1 MTRLTALA
9 LVLVL
14 PAFASAQQARV
25 VTGTIGATAAG
36 VPTIQTA
43 GGTLYV
49 QDAPW
54 KDYLLARDGQKVEA
68 RVRAGAFGPAT
79 VEAVFRQVLARVQQG
94 PTGGGPML
102 AENRSNVFQVNDAPW
117 RGFLGNVIDQTVEA
131 RIELTTP
138 GPFGGRAKVLRL
150 WREVTGKVIV
160 AADGGPVLISEN
172 RSNGYQVEDGDWKGW
187 LMRRADSQV
196 TVRLEVVAPGPF
208 GGRAKVESAALG
220 SVTGEA
226 QAGGTI
232 AVNRSNLFQVTNA
245 PFKAIVVA
253 AEGRMLT
260 AEVRLVKPGMF
271 GGEVTCSAILA
282 KHEGLDALQV
292 VARPTLGAQP
302 TLGRIPAGRTVRIV
316 GATSSH
322 WKVEL
327 RAGVVGYVK
336 KSALPAGTTR
346 GLAASLP
353 GQ

>member
-1 MTRLTALA
+1 M
-9 LVLVL
+9 
-14 PAFASAQQARV
+14 
-25 VTGTIGATAAG
+25 
-36 VPTIQTA
+36 PTIQTA

-138 GPFGGRAKVLRL
+138 GPFGGRARVLRL

-172 RSNGYQVEDGDWKGW
+172 RSNGYQVEDGDGWRGW
-187 LMRRADSQV
+187 LMGRADAQV
-196 TVRLEVVAPGPF
+196 TVRLEVLTPGPF

-226 QAGGTI
+226 QASGTI
-232 AVNRSNLFQVTNA
+232 AVNRSTLLQVTNS

-282 KHEGLDALQV
+282 KHEGPDALQV